1 MKIIIPIPSRDFD
14 PTEVAV
20 SWQIL
25 HNAGHRVQFATP
37 DGLPGRAMMQY
48 NDHLAWMEGN
58 RVVVMRPD
66 KAPAHGRYDPQRKHL
81 DSVPPPDDAAALEK
95 RALAHSLLPA
105 WLYREQRYRLPE
117 TAAK

>member
-1 MKIIIPIPSRDFD
+1 SLMGIGAQHPMPGRDL
-14 PTEVAV
+14 TVE
-20 SWQIL
+20 
-25 HNAGHRVQFATP
+25 P

-105 WLYREQRYRLPE
+105 WLYREQRYRLPD
-117 TAAK
+117 TPKK